1 MIEEFNFYI
10 YDFFKVS
17 KLFRHGN
24 RITFLRD
31 LEERLCDVLELKEKS
46 ICKFQLCSNDPI

>member
-1 MIEEFNFYI
+1 MIFL
-10 YDFFKVS
+10 KVS

-46 ICKFQLCSNDPI
+46 ICKFQLYSNDPI